1 MSFPYTLVCRMTFYG
16 YPINAFAGSQAGV
29 GDLLYTFQLK
39 DIQRGWGE
47 TPFQFGRLSLGMRA
61 QAASISDLTPR
72 GIPWSAGIEFIQDIM
87 AVHIW
92 DLSARL
98 GVYQGAPEF
107 GGAPQFYF
115 SLKGED

>member
-47 TPFQFGRLSLGMRA
+47 TPFQFGRLSISIRA
-61 QAASISDLTPR
+61 QAANISDLTPK
-72 GIPWSAGIEFIQDIM
+72 GIPWSAGIEFIQNIM
-87 AVHIW
+87 AVHI
-92 DLSARL
+92 
-98 GVYQGAPEF
+98 
-107 GGAPQFYF
+107 
-115 SLKGED
+115 